1 MHFIGKHIHRVVR
14 PLLIIMCCV
23 FLHSV
28 SIFAASDNASV
39 WLLDSAEP
47 LAKLSGTLQESLQN
61 AKQLNAVESS
71 SIRLAPQTSHWL
83 IIDLFQLPDNKN
95 YVVYLGEP
103 NLTWAKFYLLDESY
117 QATDDQRLASLEN
130 LSNVRPDWLIEHSQG
145 HRCAL
150 VNFEHDWALTL
161 EVGVVAAKAFEIN
174 LHQIILSYGAILGVL
189 ILCMFVCAVYFF
201 VSQQPKYLVLNAYF
215 VLVCI
220 GFLIDNGLIN
230 YLVNGLDWEAKWPVN
245 EFALC
250 FASYFL
256 YHFLAIYT
264 YKPSFKKAWQAM
276 MVCLL
281 SAAVLSSLLPQF
293 NRQWLFIVSCIGFLS
308 FAAAVFLRLM
318 QRKNSRTHL
327 RCFMLLT
334 IVTQVFSLFIWNGFG
349 IGYHG
354 VHNTI
359 LLITSLAICSVLL
372 LKDRQQISAF
382 SYSMLHDADT
392 KLPNKQFLL
401 AQMVKKVSQKQHFSV
416 LLFKPHVLSNARS
429 TFGFEQANICINERL
444 SILNTQLQ
452 TMNALKLEIQASRSA
467 WLAHVDDSTFGCLV
481 IGELELSHIEQFA
494 CLIHGVFEEGLT
506 HEDINLVD
514 SVDIGVAYYP
524 MHGNTAKQI
533 LQCAIQ
539 AMTEKRLQGERWRMF
554 DSESARL
561 SEQRLSIAAALKMA
575 IDENQLSLHFQPQI
589 CLKTGK
595 VVGCEALLRWHH
607 PVFGAVSP
615 DVFIPIAESA
625 GVINQ
630 LTEWVVENGI
640 QWQAKFCKLIPDHV
654 ISINI
659 SAKDLLNKDLP
670 VLLITILNEQKVRA
684 ESVMLELTE
693 SATLEESK
701 KIKATLDD
709 YRLIGLKLAIDDFGT
724 GYSSLAYL
732 SQLGFDEVKIDK
744 QFVLN
749 LPFSVNDQSI
759 CRATCDIAAT
769 LGAQVVA
776 EGIEDEQSLA
786 MLQSYG
792 CEFGQGYYFSKP
804 LCADDYLA
812 WISDVQK
819 VEISLDATAN
829 LID

>member
-1 MHFIGKHIHRVVR
+1 MHIVGKQVNWIITK
-14 PLLIIMCCV
+14 LLIILCCV
-23 FLHSV
+23 FIHCTSV
-28 SIFAASDNASV
+28 FAADDDLSV
-39 WLLDSAEP
+39 WLLDSEQP
-47 LAKLSGTLQESLQN
+47 LAKLSQSLEVSLQN
-61 AKQLNAVESS
+61 AEKLNALETSS
-71 SIRLAPQTSHWL
+71 VRLTAKTSHWL
-83 IIDLFQLPDNKN
+83 VIDLYQLPDNKN
-95 YVVYLGEP
+95 YVVFLGEP
-103 NLTWAKFYLLDESY
+103 NLSWAKFYLLDENF
-117 QATDDQRLASLEN
+117 QATNNQRLASLES
-130 LSNVRPDWLIEHSQG
+130 LSNVRPHWLIEHSQG
-145 HRCAL
+145 HRWAL
-150 VNFEHDWALTL
+150 VNFVHDRALTI
-161 EVGVVAAKAFEIN
+161 EVGVVAAKIFEAN
-174 LHQIILSYGAILGVL
+174 LHQTILGYGAILGVL
-189 ILCMFVCAVYFF
+189 ILCLFVCAVYFF
-201 VSQQPKYLVLNAYF
+201 VSQRPKYMVLSAYF
-215 VLVCI
+215 LLVTV

-230 YLVNGLDWEAKWPVN
+230 YLVDGLDWEAKWPVN

-250 FASYFL
+250 FVSYFL
-256 YHFLAIYT
+256 YHFLAIHT
-264 YKPSFKKAWQAM
+264 YKPIFKKAWQAM
-276 MVCLL
+276 IACLL
-281 SAAVLSSLLPQF
+281 VAALLSSIQPQF
-293 NRQWLFIVSCIGFLS
+293 NRQWLFIVSCVGFLS
-308 FAAAVFLRLM
+308 FAGALFFSLM
-318 QRKNSRTHL
+318 ERKNSRTHL
-327 RCFMLLT
+327 RVFMLLT
-334 IVTQVFSLFIWNGFG
+334 IVIQVLSLVIWNGFG
-349 IGYHG
+349 IGYHDI
-354 VHNTI
+354 HNTI
-359 LLITSLAICSVLL
+359 LLLTSLAICSVLL

-401 AQMVKKVSQKQHFSV
+401 AQIVRKVSKKQHFSV
-416 LLFKPHVLSNARS
+416 LLFKAHVLSNARS

-452 TMNALKLEIQASRSA
+452 SMSALKLEIQASRSA
-467 WLAHVDDSTFGCLV
+467 WLAHVDDSTFGCL
-481 IGELELSHIEQFA
+481 IMGELELSHIEQFA

-506 HEDINLVD
+506 HEEINLVD
-514 SVDIGVAYYP
+514 SVAIGVAYYP

-533 LQCAIQ
+533 FQCAIQ
-539 AMTEKRLQGERWRMF
+539 AMPEKRLQGERWRMF
-554 DSESARL
+554 DSETARL
-561 SEQRLSIAAALKMA
+561 SEQRLSIAAALKIA
-575 IDENQLSLHFQPQI
+575 IDEDQLSLHFQPQI

-595 VVGCEALLRWHH
+595 VVGCEALLRWQH

-630 LTEWVVENGI
+630 LTEWVVERGI
-640 QWQAKFCKLIPDHV
+640 EWQAKFCKLIPDHV

-670 VLLITILNEQKVRA
+670 VLLITILNEQKVAA

-759 CRATCDIAAT
+759 CRATCDIATT
-769 LGAQVVA
+769 LGAHVVA

-792 CEFGQGYYFSKP
+792 CQFGQGYYFSKP
-804 LCADDYLA
+804 LCADDYLT
-812 WISDVQK
+812 WISEVQK

-829 LID
+829 LTD